1 MKNREEILRY
11 FPCQLYELLENTFNQ
26 NINIENN
33 LQEIRIRCN
42 RPIILKIRQADIVI
56 N

>member
-33 LQEIRIRCN
+33 LQEIRN
-42 RPIILKIRQADIVI
+42 KM
-56 N
+56 

>member
-33 LQEIRIRCN
+33 LQEIRIRCT
-42 RPIILKIRQADIVI
+42 II
-56 N
+56 